1 LRRLYLAFACFF
13 AFLFREALP
22 AAALE
27 AAGVRPAP
35 PLALAP
41 PQAPA
46 PSDRPEAPT
55 PPAPDPTQVAIAG
68 AMQLLGMLQREG
80 RLVDFL
86 MESIDDYPDAQVG
99 AAVRTIHR
107 GCRKALDGA
116 LRLEA
121 VLDGQ
126 EEEPVTVTAGFDP
139 ARVRIIGN
147 VAGQPPFRGTLKHHG
162 WAARDVKLPPLP
174 GAPGAA
180 LVVAPAEVEMN

>member
-1 LRRLYLAFACFF
+1 MKRLCLAFACFF
-13 AFLFREALP
+13 AFLFRKTLP

-27 AAGVRPAP
+27 VCGVRPGRALPAPAAPMAPAAPKPTAP
-35 PLALAP
+35 PDRAP
-41 PQAPA
+41 EPGA
-46 PSDRPEAPT
+46 
-55 PPAPDPTQVAIAG
+55 VAAAG
-68 AMQLLGMLQREG
+68 AMQLLGLLQREG

-99 AAVRTIHR
+99 AAVRPIHR
-107 GCRKALDGA
+107 GCRQALGRT

-126 EEEPVTVTAGFDP
+126 EEEPVSVAAGFDP

-162 WAARDVKLPPLP
+162 WAARDVTLPPLP
-174 GAPGAA
+174 EALTAA
-180 LVVAPAEVEMN
+180 LVVAPAEVEMA